1 MNKRIDLLNL
11 GGFPFTQGTL
21 EWMQDS
27 HREAFKGIARLC
39 GDKTILTG
47 VVVSGSAVSAGW
59 ISYGGELMKFNA
71 CSLATDVVI
80 AEVPTAGTFQDNSVH
95 DIYFEKTA
103 VCGASGTF
111 PFADLVRLDSIKN
124 VWLTGDVK
132 EVDCD
137 AAYITANFDGTGLG
151 INERAGWAIC
161 NGDNG
166 TKDRGGRVSVGYETV
181 TVDPSN
187 NVWDAIYNTIGATG
201 GEKRHTLITSEMPA
215 HTHSI
220 QPAYVTG
227 TSAPSN
233 VRTDSTSGSVGQA
246 VTGSTGGGGSHE
258 NRQPFI
264 VTLFIQKL

>member
-1 MNKRIDLLNL
+1 MR
-11 GGFPFTQGTL
+11 GF
-21 EWMQDS
+21 
-27 HREAFKGIARLC
+27 A
-39 GDKTILTG
+39 KT
-47 VVVSGSAVSAGW
+47 
-59 ISYGGELMKFNA
+59 
-71 CSLATDVVI
+71 LATFALKMSLTITTSEIDTDSLKSWI
-80 AEVPTAGTFQDNSVH
+80 ALPSNSSH
-95 DIYFEKTA
+95 T
-103 VCGASGTF
+103 TF